1 MTRSKKAP
9 ASKASETKEAE
20 AAKPAAPVVENASE
34 ASQPTPDNGVGETKA
49 TDAVKPL
56 SLAADQASEVA
67 QSVAE
72 SGSGEGKAA
81 KAPSEPATDLEG
93 LSAALT
99 SDAKPSPPTET
110 RAETVGSLAAAL
122 QPQDEEDL
130 IVVVIGPKGG
140 FWRAGRHFTPE
151 LTRILA
157 SELSVEDAAM
167 LRDEPK
173 LAISLMKADAVE

>member
-1 MTRSKKAP
+1 MTRSKKTP
-9 ASKASETKEAE
+9 VSKASETKEAE
-20 AAKPAAPVVENASE
+20 AAKPAAPVVENATE
-34 ASQPTPDNGVGETKA
+34 ASQPTPENGVGETKA
-49 TDAVKPL
+49 TDAAKPL

-72 SGSGEGKAA
+72 SGWGEGKL
-81 KAPSEPATDLEG
+81 SVPATDLEG

-99 SDAKPSPPTET
+99 SDAKPSSPTET
-110 RAETVGSLAAAL
+110 RAEAVGSLAAAL
-122 QPQDEEDL
+122 QPRDEEDL

-151 LTRILA
+151 PTRILA
-157 SELSVEDAAM
+157 SELSDEEAAM

-173 LAISLMKADAVE
+173 LAISLMKADAAE

>member
-1 MTRSKKAP
+1 MTRSKKAT

-20 AAKPAAPVVENASE
+20 AAKPAVPVVENASK
-34 ASQPTPDNGVGETKA
+34 ASKPRPENGAGETKA
-49 TDAVKPL
+49 TEAAKPL
-56 SLAADQASEVA
+56 SLAADQASDVA

-72 SGSGEGKAA
+72 SGAGESKAA
-81 KAPSEPATDLEG
+81 KAPNEPATDLED

-99 SDAKPSPPTET
+99 SDAKPSPPNET
-110 RAETVGSLAAAL
+110 RAEAVGSLAAAL
-122 QPQDEEDL
+122 QPRDEEDL

-151 LTRILA
+151 PTRILA
-157 SELSVEDAAM
+157 SELSDEEAAM

-173 LAISLMKADAVE
+173 LAISLMKADAAE

>member
-1 MTRSKKAP
+1 MTRSKKTP

-34 ASQPTPDNGVGETKA
+34 ASQPKPENGVGETKA
-49 TDAVKPL
+49 TD
-56 SLAADQASEVA
+56 
-67 QSVAE
+67 
-72 SGSGEGKAA
+72 AA

-110 RAETVGSLAAAL
+110 RAEAVGSLAAAL
-122 QPQDEEDL
+122 QPRDEEDL

-151 LTRILA
+151 PTRILA
-157 SELSVEDAAM
+157 SELSEEEAAM

-173 LAISLMKADAVE
+173 LAISLMKADTAG